1 MDSLNTSPREEWGKL
16 LPRCLVCGEVPAGGI
31 RDGLKLK
38 KGFICTGC
46 ERKIVDMQPGST
58 DYDDIVEKLKGILTQ

>member
-1 MDSLNTSPREEWGKL
+1 MDSSASIASGGESGIL

-38 KGFICTGC
+38 RGFICSCC
-46 ERKIVDMQPGST
+46 EQKIVNLQPGST
-58 DYDDIVEKLKGILTQ
+58 DYDDIIVKLKGIVT